1 MERIHTR
8 FIDENQCIG
17 DSLSSINASFENL
30 DTSVQSLS
38 GHVASQAATNTAQ
51 SALIT
56 NLNAG
61 VVNVTT
67 QVFASGSII
76 QMVYRESS
84 VVQDITSPNIA
95 QINDLILSITP
106 KRANSKILLQA
117 NINSN
122 GRYVAS
128 YGFLQIFSA
137 GFAQGI
143 GGVTNTNSN
152 NAIATTFFGVNTTT
166 NMYNTYITYLH
177 TPSYSLGQPL
187 SYAPGACSS
196 WNGTNQLLRINNR
209 ESYNDMLSVS
219 TITLTE
225 IAT

>member
-1 MERIHTR
+1 MARIHTS
-8 FIDENQCIG
+8 FINENDCIG
-17 DSLSSINASFENL
+17 DTLPDINVSFENL

-38 GHVASQAATNTAQ
+38 GHVASQAAINTAQ
-51 SALIT
+51 TTLIT
-56 NLNAG
+56 NLSAG

-76 QMVYRESS
+76 QMVYTESS
-84 VVQDITSPNIA
+84 VVQTIVSPDIT

-137 GFAQGI
+137 GFAQRI

-152 NAIATTFFGVNTTT
+152 NAIATTFFGDNVTNHMHNTH
-166 NMYNTYITYLH
+166 ISYLH
-177 TPSYSLGQPL
+177 APSYSLDQVL
-187 SYAPGACSS
+187 RYAPGACSS
-196 WNGTNQLLRINNR
+196 WSGTNFPLIINNR
-209 ESYNDMLSVS
+209 AANDMLSVS

>member
-1 MERIHTR
+1 MARIHTSL
-8 FIDENQCIG
+8 INENECIG
-17 DSLSSINASFENL
+17 DSLSSINVSFENL
-30 DTSVQSLS
+30 DNSVQSLS
-38 GHVASQAATNTAQ
+38 GFVALQTTTNTNQ
-51 SALIT
+51 SSLIS
-56 NLNAG
+56 NLDAEITDI
-61 VVNVTT
+61 TT
-67 QVFASGSII
+67 QVFAPNSILQI
-76 QMVYRESS
+76 VYKESS

-106 KRANSKILLQA
+106 KKANSKILLQA

-137 GFAQGI
+137 GSIQRI
-143 GGVTNTNSN
+143 GGVNNTNSE
-152 NAIATTFFGVNTTT
+152 NAIATTYFGDNVSNNMHNTS
-166 NMYNTYITYLH
+166 ITYLH
-177 TPSYSLGQPL
+177 TPSYSLGQTL

-196 WNGTNQLLRINNR
+196 WNRTSRLLKINNR
-209 ESYNDMLSVS
+209 SNNDMFSVS